1 MSLDEGTS
9 LVHVRKDSS
18 DVRLPPMTPFDTPR
32 KKRKIG
38 TVAVAGDS
46 MAPTF
51 SPGDWLVVFWGG
63 AFKRGQVVLVE
74 RDDLPGVFL
83 LKRVIGPLEGKIW
96 VEGDNKE
103 ASTDS
108 RQWGPISQDEIV
120 ATVLFRFMK
129 AGSRRARRRQ
139 SKD

>member
-1 MSLDEGTS
+1 
-9 LVHVRKDSS
+9 
-18 DVRLPPMTPFDTPR
+18 MTAFDTPR
-32 KKRKIG
+32 KKRRIG

-51 SPGDWLVVFWGG
+51 VAGDWLVVFWGG
-63 AFKRGQVVLVE
+63 AFRRGQVVLVE
-74 RDDLPGVFL
+74 REAQPGVFL
-83 LKRVIGPLEGKIW
+83 LKRVIGPIEDRIW

-108 RQWGPISQDEIV
+108 RQWGAISRDEIV

-129 AGSRRARRRQ
+129 AGSGRARRRQ
-139 SKD
+139 SKN

>member
-1 MSLDEGTS
+1 
-9 LVHVRKDSS
+9 
-18 DVRLPPMTPFDTPR
+18 MTPFDTP
-32 KKRKIG
+32 KKRRRIG

-51 SPGDWLVVFWGG
+51 MAGDWLVVMWGG
-63 AFKRGQVVLVE
+63 VFRRGQVVLVE
-74 RDDLPGVFL
+74 REDQPGVFL
-83 LKRVIGPLEGKIW
+83 LKRVIGPIEGKIW

-108 RQWGPISQDEIV
+108 RQWGAISQDEIV

-129 AGSRRARRRQ
+129 SGSRRARRRQ